1 MKAVIQRV
9 LSAEVTADGILS
21 GKIGKGYTVLLGVR
35 KGDTEEDAAFL
46 AKKVAELRIMED
58 ENGKMN
64 KSLTDVGGEILA
76 VSNFT
81 LYGNAMKSRRPDFA
95 EAESFARSEELYN
108 CFVDALRER
117 IKTETGVFSAYMRI
131 NAVNDGPVT
140 IILETEEK

>member
-81 LYGNAMKSRRPDFA
+81 L
-95 EAESFARSEELYN
+95 
-108 CFVDALRER
+108 
-117 IKTETGVFSAYMRI
+117 
-131 NAVNDGPVT
+131 
-140 IILETEEK
+140 

>member
-58 ENGKMN
+58 EKRKNEQVA
-64 KSLTDVGGEILA
+64 D
-76 VSNFT
+76 
-81 LYGNAMKSRRPDFA
+81 
-95 EAESFARSEELYN
+95 
-108 CFVDALRER
+108 
-117 IKTETGVFSAYMRI
+117 
-131 NAVNDGPVT
+131 
-140 IILETEEK
+140 